1 MDLKEIARWAYVIF
15 VVVVLLA
22 GFILGYSAYDSYVVT
37 PTNPPVNW
45 AENIKTNDGYVLF
58 GMLILG
64 AIIGLTSI
72 TRKEVTPFL
81 LATIALL
88 VASGSN
94 VWVGLWYLHP
104 LLFFWASAILSY
116 IVAFAA
122 PAAVIIAIKS
132 VLDMAKET

>member
-1 MDLKEIARWAYVIF
+1 
-15 VVVVLLA
+15 VVALLS
-22 GFILGYSAYDSYVVT
+22 GLILGYSALLT
-37 PTNPPVNW
+37 PLDPPANW

-64 AIIGLTSI
+64 VVIGLTNI
-72 TRKEVTPFL
+72 TRKEVSGFL

-88 VASGSN
+88 VASASN
-94 VWVGLWYLHP
+94 VWAGLWHLHP

-132 VLDMAKET
+132 VLDMSKEK

>member
-1 MDLKEIARWAYVIF
+1 MDFKEIARWAYVIF

-22 GFILGYSAYDSYVVT
+22 GFILGYSAYDSYVST
-37 PTNPPVNW
+37 PIDPPVNW

-58 GMLILG
+58 GMLLLG
-64 AIIGLTSI
+64 AVIGLTSI

-81 LATIALL
+81 LATVALL
-88 VASGSN
+88 VASSSN